1 MLYELVLLLGT
12 LTLVFYIWQ
21 RSTLSFWKRHGVKYI
36 SPLPIVGCTRDFL
49 TARVPFFEQIQKFHE
64 APGFENEP
72 FVGVYMTHRP
82 ALVIRDLE
90 LIKTVMIKKFQY
102 FNNRALQTDPHNDAL
117 GYNNLFFARSPEWRQ
132 LRTKIS
138 PVFTTGK
145 IKQMYP
151 LMVKIGKH
159 LEDSV
164 ERLGSGTKVQV
175 KDLCARFTTDLIA
188 TIAFGVEANALQDTK
203 SEFFYH
209 NKAIFSMTLSRAID
223 FAIIFMLPSLA
234 SLARVKLFSKET
246 TKFIRSSINFVLTE
260 RERTGE
266 KRNDLVD
273 ILLAIKHEAAANP
286 KKLSKEIDLDYL
298 VAQAA
303 IFQTAG
309 FETSS
314 STMTLSLYELA
325 RNEALQERL
334 REEIVDFFGDD
345 DHISYER
352 IQEMP
357 YLSQVINET
366 LRKYPIVG
374 YIERECSQ
382 PAEGE
387 RFNLKPFHNM
397 ELPHGMSI
405 YMSTLAIH
413 RDPQYWPDPE
423 KFDPER
429 FSPGNRE
436 NLNMDAYMPFGV
448 GPRNCIGLRLGLLQS
463 KLGLVHLLR
472 NHKFHACD
480 QTVKK
485 IEWAPVSP
493 VIASKH
499 DIVLR
504 LEKVSRN
511 YVFGERLPT
520 K

>member
-1 MLYELVLLLGT
+1 MSLELLLLGAT
-12 LTLVFYIWQ
+12 LAVVFYIWQ
-21 RSTLSFWKRHGVKYI
+21 RRAFGFWQRHGVKFI
-36 SPLPIVGCTRDFL
+36 RPIPLLGCTREFL

-64 APGFENEP
+64 APGFEKEP
-72 FVGVYMTHRP
+72 FVGVYMAYRP
-82 ALVIRDLE
+82 ALVIRDLD

-102 FNNRALQTDPHNDAL
+102 FNNRVLQTDPHNDAL
-117 GYNNLFFARSPEWRQ
+117 GYNNLFFARSPAWRE
-132 LRTKIS
+132 LRTTIS

-151 LMVKIGKH
+151 LMVKIGKN
-159 LEDSV
+159 LEDSA
-164 ERLGSGTKVQV
+164 ERLGSGSSVQV

-188 TIAFGVEANALQDTK
+188 TIAFGLEANALQNAS

-209 NKAIFSMTLSRAID
+209 NKAIFAVTLRRAID
-223 FAIIFMLPSLA
+223 FAIIFMLPAFA

-246 TKFIRSSINFVLTE
+246 TKFIRSSINYVLAE
-260 RERTGE
+260 RERTGQ

-273 ILLAIKHEAAANP
+273 ILLALKREAAANP
-286 KKLSKEIDLDYL
+286 QKLSTPVDLDYL

-314 STMTLSLYELA
+314 STMTLTLYELA
-325 RNEALQERL
+325 RNEALQDRL
-334 REEIVDFFGDD
+334 RQEITDYFGDEE
-345 DHISYER
+345 HISYER
-352 IQEMP
+352 IQEMA
-357 YLSQVINET
+357 YLSQVVNET

-387 RFNLKPFHNM
+387 RFTLEPFHNM

-405 YMSTLAIH
+405 YMSTLAVH
-413 RDPQYWPDPE
+413 RDPQYWPEPD

-429 FSPGNRE
+429 FDPANRDK
-436 NLNMDAYMPFGV
+436 LNMDAYMPFGV
-448 GPRNCIGLRLGLLQS
+448 GPRNCIGMRLGLLQS

-472 NHKFHACD
+472 NHRVHTCD

-485 IEWAPVSP
+485 IEWAATSP

-504 LEKVSRN
+504 LEKVS
-511 YVFGERLPT
+511 V
-520 K
+520 

>member
-1 MLYELVLLLGT
+1 MSTELLFLLGT
-12 LTLVFYIWQ
+12 LAIVFYIWQ
-21 RSTLSFWKRHGVKYI
+21 KRTYSFWKRHGVKSI
-36 SPLPIVGCTRDFL
+36 RSLPLLGNTREFL
-49 TARVPFFEQIQKFHE
+49 TGRVPFFEQIQKFHQ

-72 FVGVYMTHRP
+72 FVGVYMAYRP
-82 ALVIRDLE
+82 ALIIRDLD

-102 FNNRALQTDPHNDAL
+102 FNNRVLQTDPHNDAL
-117 GYNNLFFARSPEWRQ
+117 GFNNLFFARSPAWRE

-151 LMVKIGKH
+151 LMVKIGKN
-159 LEDSV
+159 LEDSA
-164 ERLGSGTKVQV
+164 ERLGSGSNIQV

-188 TIAFGVEANALQDTK
+188 TIAFGLEANALQNAR

-209 NKAIFSMTLSRAID
+209 NKAIFSLTLSRAID
-223 FAIIFMLPSLA
+223 FAIIFMLPALA
-234 SLARVKLFSKET
+234 PLARVKLFSKET
-246 TKFIRSSINFVLTE
+246 TKFIRSSINYVLTE
-260 RERTGE
+260 RERTGQ

-273 ILLAIKHEAAANP
+273 ILLAMKRQASANSEESL
-286 KKLSKEIDLDYL
+286 KTIDLDYL

-314 STMTLSLYELA
+314 STMTLTLYELA
-325 RNEALQERL
+325 KNNDLQQRL
-334 REEIVDFFGDD
+334 RQEISDFFGDE
-345 DHISYER
+345 DHVSYER

-357 YLSQVINET
+357 YLSQVVNET

-374 YIERECSQ
+374 YAERECSQ
-382 PAEGE
+382 PDEGE
-387 RFNLKPFHNM
+387 RFSLDPYHNM
-397 ELPHGMSI
+397 VLPHGMSI
-405 YMSTLAIH
+405 YISTLAIH

-429 FSPGNRE
+429 FNPSNRDS
-436 NLNMDAYMPFGV
+436 LNMDAYMPFGV
-448 GPRNCIGLRLGLLQS
+448 GPRNCIGMRLGLLQS

-472 NHKFHACD
+472 NHRVYTCE
-480 QTVKK
+480 QTVDK
-485 IEWAPVSP
+485 IEWSPVSP

-504 LEKVSRN
+504 LEKVS
-511 YVFGERLPT
+511 G
-520 K
+520 

>member
-1 MLYELVLLLGT
+1 MLLLLLLGS
-12 LTLVFYIWQ
+12 LTIVFYIWQ
-21 RSTLSFWKRHGVKYI
+21 RRTLSFWARHGVKYI
-36 SPLPIVGCTRDFL
+36 RPLPILGCTREFL

-64 APGFENEP
+64 APGFEKEP

-82 ALVIRDLE
+82 ALVIRDLD

-117 GYNNLFFARSPEWRQ
+117 GYNNLFFARSPAWKE

-138 PVFTTGK
+138 PAFTSGK

-151 LMVKIGKH
+151 LMVKIGKN
-159 LEDSV
+159 LEDSA
-164 ERLGSGTKVQV
+164 ERLGSGSEVQV

-188 TIAFGVEANALQDTK
+188 TIAFGVEANALQDAK

-209 NKAIFSMTLSRAID
+209 NRAIFSLTLSRGID
-223 FAIIFMLPSLA
+223 FAIIFMIPALA
-234 SLARVKLFSKET
+234 SLARVKLFSRET
-246 TKFIRSSINFVLTE
+246 TKFIRSSINFVLKE

-266 KRNDLVD
+266 KRNDLID
-273 ILLAIKHEAAANP
+273 ILLALKREAAANP
-286 KKLSKEIDLDYL
+286 EKLSKVVDLDYL

-314 STMTLSLYELA
+314 STMTLTLYELA
-325 RNEALQERL
+325 KNEALQDRL
-334 REEIVDFFGDD
+334 RQEIVDFFGDE

-357 YLSQVINET
+357 YLSQVVNET

-387 RFNLKPFHNM
+387 RFNLEPFHNM

-405 YMSTLAIH
+405 YMSTLAVH

-429 FSPGNRE
+429 FSSSNRE

-448 GPRNCIGLRLGLLQS
+448 GPRNCIGMRLGLLQS
-463 KLGLVHLLR
+463 KLGLVHMLR
-472 NHKFHACD
+472 NHRIHMCD
-480 QTVKK
+480 KTIRK
-485 IEWAPVSP
+485 IEWAATSP

-504 LEKVSRN
+504 LEKVSGN
-511 YVFGERLPT
+511 NDVGQKLSM